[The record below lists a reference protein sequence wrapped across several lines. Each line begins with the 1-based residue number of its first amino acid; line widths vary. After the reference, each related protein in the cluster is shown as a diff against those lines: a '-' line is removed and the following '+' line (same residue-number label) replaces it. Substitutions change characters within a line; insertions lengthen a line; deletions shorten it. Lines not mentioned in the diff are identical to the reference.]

1 MAFQP
6 RARTP
11 REFRRRHEKP
21 KQRAKAGRREENSS
35 YQYVEKQ
42 APNSKDIVDRTFNSL
57 HHLGTQRFAIPPY
70 HEHFDRWLLNLRNV
84 LSEFEPSVPVGV
96 DDRFMQ
102 DSARILSE
110 IELTLQERRLK
121 EVSREEAI
129 RVLSQKLSEAR
140 SLLAQVE
147 RQDATK
153 AKELS
158 GQRDRAVKPALTR
171 IGKLRGELDRIVRMR
186 AGFLRGISK
195 KTKAQK
201 TAETTQRLD
210 LTKREL
216 ANIEKSYATE
226 HEKLQAD
233 HESRRRQVL
242 QQIEGYQK
250 EIESLEPG
258 SEVNDALEA
267 RRLACDALITA
278 IDSLLQRNKS
288 DSLTTGSSERSAR
301 GFG

>member
-1 MAFQP
+1 
-6 RARTP
+6 
-11 REFRRRHEKP
+11 
-21 KQRAKAGRREENSS
+21 
-35 YQYVEKQ
+35 
-42 APNSKDIVDRTFNSL
+42 
-57 HHLGTQRFAIPPY
+57 
-70 HEHFDRWLLNLRNV
+70 
-84 LSEFEPSVPVGV
+84 
-96 DDRFMQ
+96 
-102 DSARILSE
+102 
-110 IELTLQERRLK
+110 
-121 EVSREEAI
+121 
-129 RVLSQKLSEAR
+129 
-140 SLLAQVE
+140 
-147 RQDATK
+147 
-153 AKELS
+153 
-158 GQRDRAVKPALTR
+158 
-171 IGKLRGELDRIVRMR
+171 MR

-226 HEKLQAD
+226 HEKLQAE

-267 RRLACDALITA
+267 RRLACDALISA

-288 DSLTTGSSERSAR
+288 DSLTTGSSE
-301 GFG
+301 

>member
-1 MAFQP
+1 MAFQS

-11 REFRRRHEKP
+11 REFSRRREKP
-21 KQRAKAGRREENSS
+21 KQRARAERREENSD
-35 YQYVEKQ
+35 YEYGERQ
-42 APNSKDIVDRTFNSL
+42 APNSKDIIERTFNSL
-57 HHLGTQRFAIPPY
+57 YHLGSQRFAIPPY
-70 HEHFDRWLLNLRNV
+70 HEHFDRWLLNLRSV
-84 LSEFEPSVPVGV
+84 LSEFESSVPAGV
-96 DDRFMQ
+96 DDSFTQ
-102 DSARILSE
+102 DSARILSD
-110 IELTLQERRLK
+110 IESALQERRLK

-129 RVLSQKLSEAR
+129 RVLGQKLSEAR

-147 RQDATK
+147 REHATK

-158 GQRDRAVKPALTR
+158 GERDRAVKPALTR
-171 IGKLRGELDRIVRMR
+171 IGKLRGELNHIVRMR

-195 KTKAQK
+195 KTKVQK

-210 LTKREL
+210 LTKKEL

-226 HEKLQAD
+226 HEKLEAE
-233 HESRRRQVL
+233 HESKRRQLL

-250 EIESLEPG
+250 EIESLELG
-258 SEVNDALEA
+258 SEVNDALEP
-267 RRLACDALITA
+267 RQLACDALITA

-288 DSLTTGSSERSAR
+288 DSLTADPSQRSAR